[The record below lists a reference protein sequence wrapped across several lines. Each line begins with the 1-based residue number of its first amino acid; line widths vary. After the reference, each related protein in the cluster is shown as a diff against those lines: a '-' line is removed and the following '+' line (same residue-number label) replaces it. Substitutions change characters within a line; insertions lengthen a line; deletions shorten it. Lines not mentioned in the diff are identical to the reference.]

1 MLRRD
6 FIALFGGVAVTWPLA
21 AQAQQLFGFALD
33 AFRREPSQWR
43 VFPPNYGLTMS
54 QILKFPDSAPVIIIC
69 LSSGPAS

>member
-33 AFRREPSQWR
+33 AFRREPSHLARIPAELWADHE
-43 VFPPNYGLTMS
+43 PNP
-54 QILKFPDSAPVIIIC
+54 QIPR
-69 LSSGPAS
+69 